1 MHAFWWR
8 ECRWGV
14 FLMARISQN
23 LPRPLQIIFALNLKA
38 FKFNDILTINYF
50 LDSIYTKLVTQDL
63 MSVKLRLD
71 ARIMGSQ
78 ECKKGCTYQL

>member
-1 MHAFWWR
+1 
-8 ECRWGV
+8 
-14 FLMARISQN
+14 MARISQN

-71 ARIMGSQ
+71 AGSW
-78 ECKKGCTYQL
+78 EAKSVKKGCTYQL